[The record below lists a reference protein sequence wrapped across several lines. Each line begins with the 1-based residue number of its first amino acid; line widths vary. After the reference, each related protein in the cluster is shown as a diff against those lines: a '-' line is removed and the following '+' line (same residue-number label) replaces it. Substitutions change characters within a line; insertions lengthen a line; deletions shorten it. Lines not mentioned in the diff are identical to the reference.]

1 MTTEHITEHF
11 ELAKCACPCCDT
23 LKITPGFF
31 AHMKQLEIMREE
43 LGFPVII
50 TSAYRCPA
58 HNREVGGAVRSWHL
72 LFATDVRPSRGS
84 GFEDRLKLMY
94 RAAIA
99 PTWHVWGGIGYYDNF
114 LHLDMRPEEARW
126 RE

>member
-1 MTTEHITEHF
+1 MTTGRITEHF
-11 ELAKCACPCCDT
+11 EIVKCACPCCDM
-23 LKITPGFF
+23 LRITPGLS
-31 AHMKQLEIMREE
+31 AHMEKLEGMRRE

-72 LFATDVRPSRGS
+72 LFATDVRPGRGS
-84 GFEDRLKLMY
+84 GFDDRLKDMY
-94 RAAIA
+94 KAALEIR
-99 PTWHVWGGIGYYDNF
+99 WGGIGYYNNF
-114 LHLDMRPEEARW
+114 LHLDMRPEEVRW